1 MTTVFLHDDER
12 VLLLHREGSR
22 IIEDSWVGIGGHVES
37 EEYVQDAA
45 LRELTEE
52 VGLRSSDLR
61 DLRLRY
67 TATRDTGS
75 ETRVVH
81 YFTARLAD
89 GVVAPTSCTEGT
101 QRWFAL
107 DADLS
112 GLAMPPTGR
121 IVLDHWQRMG
131 RFDAKTR
138 DVRVTRSGDV
148 SIVPLER
155 CRAIQPGTA
164 PTLEA

>member
-1 MTTVFLHDDER
+1 MTRVMTTVFLHDDER

-22 IIEDSWVGIGGHVES
+22 VIEDSWVGIGGHVEPG
-37 EEYVQDAA
+37 EDVQDAA

-52 VGLRSSDLR
+52 VGLRGPDLR

-67 TATRDTGS
+67 AATREADA

-89 GVVAPTSCTEGT
+89 GVAAPTRCTEGT
-101 QRWFAL
+101 LRWFAL

-112 GLAMPPTGR
+112 ELAMPPTGR
-121 IVLDHWQRMG
+121 VVLDHWQRIG

-138 DVRVTRSGDV
+138 DVRMERSGGV
-148 SIVPLER
+148 SVVP
-155 CRAIQPGTA
+155 G
-164 PTLEA
+164 